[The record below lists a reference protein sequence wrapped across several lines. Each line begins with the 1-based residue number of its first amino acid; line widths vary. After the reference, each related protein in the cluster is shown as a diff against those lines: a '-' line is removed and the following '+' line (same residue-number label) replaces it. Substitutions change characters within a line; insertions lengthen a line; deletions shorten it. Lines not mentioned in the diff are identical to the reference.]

1 MRREQ
6 TGRKGRK
13 EGCGDC
19 FGVNPLIK
27 QLLWPH
33 SWLSLCSQPPLVLL
47 QGGGEMC
54 RSNLV
59 MGGGCGF
66 RVWLEAQFTREVQG
80 QVRPIGTSLGKQ
92 QLLYCFECF
101 SIWKNREEQLLSESL
116 LSQAYEFQN
125 LLYFLHCFPNTG
137 LFQASLHTDCSDV
150 GKQFWQVMQL
160 WEKAL

>member
-1 MRREQ
+1 MRSQ
-6 TGRKGRK
+6 QAGGKGRK
-13 EGCGDC
+13 ESCENC

-33 SWLSLCSQPPLVLL
+33 SWLSLCWALLVLL
-47 QGGGEMC
+47 QGGGEME

-66 RVWLEAQFTREVQG
+66 LVQLEAQFTCEVQG
-80 QVRPIGTSLGKQ
+80 QVRSIGTSLGKQ

-101 SIWKNREEQLLSESL
+101 SIWKSREEQLLSDSL

-125 LLYFLHCFPNTG
+125 LLYFLPCFPNTD

-150 GKQFWQVMQL
+150 GKQFWQDMQL